1 MRNEPADSESSR
13 AYTKWII
20 YVLVLAAI
28 FLINCVL
35 TYHAFIGVSF
45 ANKVSKTIAFLPTP
59 LYLLETFLTRSSY
72 IAIFSG
78 IKGIRAA
85 LTSSTKQEH
94 VVQLSRKSIIKIIFM
109 LSMFTVQQAIISV
122 KCFVYGTIDVH
133 V

>member
-1 MRNEPADSESSR
+1 MRKEPAASASSR

-35 TYHAFIGVSF
+35 TFYALIGRSF
-45 ANKVSKTIAFLPTP
+45 AIKVSTIISFLPTP
-59 LYLLETFLTRSSY
+59 LYLLETLLTRSSY

-94 VVQLSRKSIIKIIFM
+94 VVKLSRKSIIKIIFM

-122 KCFVYGTIDVH
+122 KCFVYGTIELH